1 MKKSGK
7 LHNVAIVTTRLH
19 GLIVQKEQEKSYS
32 LTTRYAASG
41 IVTSFEFDT
50 RVMICEE
57 VE

>member
-1 MKKSGK
+1 MKKAVCFPSIIDWQIT
-7 LHNVAIVTTRLH
+7 VP
-19 GLIVQKEQEKSYS
+19 EEY
-32 LTTRYAASG
+32 TRYAASG

>member
-1 MKKSGK
+1 MRKTGK
-7 LHNVAIVTTRLH
+7 LYNVAIVTTKLH